1 MKEKIINTLKDLL
14 SYKTYE
20 ENKKE
25 FDGIFEYIKS
35 KYNNLYISEYEFNGK
50 KSIVLS
56 NTDSKSFDIIFC
68 GHVDVVYHDTYDY
81 TEDNDNIY
89 GRGTI
94 DMKGSVAVLLEI
106 IKNVKTN
113 KKIAV
118 FITSDEEIDGYC
130 ASMLSK
136 MYDAKLAVIPDGGSD
151 FELISDEKGLIQL
164 EISTKTKP
172 AHAAKLYDGENAIV
186 KLMNVY
192 EKIISNYPIPK
203 SSSEYITSVNLS
215 KLNGGKSNN
224 QVPDYASM
232 VLDIRYVSKDK
243 DEILN
248 YIKNIDKDIS
258 VKVLTIGSAFTTD
271 LDNKYVKKYL
281 DVCRDVLK
289 RDIVIKGCETTSDAI
304 YFHDK
309 GIATVIMNPTGGN
322 PHCEN
327 EYVNKDSLYTL
338 YKIYEKLLEEDYE

>member
-1 MKEKIINTLKDLL
+1 MKDEIVNTLKDLL
-14 SYKTYE
+14 SYKTFE

-25 FDGIFEYIKS
+25 FDNIFEYIKN

-56 NTDSKSFDIIFC
+56 NTDSKKLDIIFC
-68 GHVDVVYHDTYDY
+68 GHVDVVHHDTYDF

-94 DMKGSVAVLLEI
+94 DMKGSVAVLLEVI
-106 IKNVKTN
+106 GNIKTN
-113 KKIAV
+113 NKIAV
-118 FITSDEEIDGYC
+118 FITSDEEIDGNC
-130 ASMLSK
+130 ANMLSK

-164 EISTKTKP
+164 EIIAKTKP
-172 AHAAKLYDGENAIV
+172 AHAAKLYDGENAII
-186 KLMNVY
+186 KLVNVY
-192 EKIISNYPIPK
+192 EKIISKYPIPK

-248 YIKNIDKDIS
+248 YIKNIDKDVC

-281 DVCRDVLK
+281 DACKDVLK

-309 GIATVIMNPTGGN
+309 GIATVIMNPKGGN

-327 EYVNKDSLYTL
+327 EYVNKESLYTL
-338 YKIYEKLLEEDYE
+338 YKIYEKLLEENYE